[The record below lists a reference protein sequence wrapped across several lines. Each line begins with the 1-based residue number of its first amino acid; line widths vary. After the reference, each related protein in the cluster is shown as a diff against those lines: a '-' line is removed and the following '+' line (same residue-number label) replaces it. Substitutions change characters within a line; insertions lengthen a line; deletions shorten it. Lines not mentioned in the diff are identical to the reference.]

1 MSSYRHMRYP
11 DDQKQ
16 HTHDRIVKAAS
27 RRFRRNGESNVGIAD
42 LMQELKLTHGGFYK
56 HFNSKQD
63 LFIESI
69 DRAFEEGAQRLE
81 QVIRRAQPGE
91 ELRSIITAYL
101 SPEHCSKTGEG
112 CPVAALASDIG
123 RQPRSVRA
131 RFDRAVQN
139 YAQRFVRFLPGS
151 TDREKRLNFGILFSG
166 MSGTLSMARAVSDD
180 EMRKRILDG
189 AREFYLRSFCSK

>member
-1 MSSYRHMRYP
+1 MRYP

-56 HFNSKQD
+56 HFNSKQA

-69 DRAFEEGAQRLE
+69 DRAFEERGQRLE
-81 QVIRRAQPGE
+81 EVIRKARPGD
-91 ELRSIITAYL
+91 ELRTMITSYL
-101 SPEHCSKTGEG
+101 SMEHCSSADEG

-123 RQPRSVRA
+123 RLPRAVRT
-131 RFDRAVQN
+131 RFDKAVRN
-139 YAQRFVRFLPGS
+139 HAQRFARFLPGS
-151 TDREKRLNFGILFSG
+151 TNTEKRRNFGILFSG
-166 MSGTLSMARAVSDD
+166 MSGTLSLARAISDD
-180 EMRKRILDG
+180 EMRKGILDA
-189 AREFYLRSFCSK
+189 AREFYLRCFCSK